1 MHMTIRAIVPGEDQ
15 EEALSNAKQIF
26 EDLVERGYFDYYSTF
41 DEKNAKSR
49 HETLPVA
56 VKVNSPEGK
65 KLIDEGM
72 QYTKKDFFE
81 NLNKVRSILAVATN
95 EELAKGKDNKV
106 DPLFRY
112 YCYCIGQYAG
122 PYVWLYNRYGEG
134 IRDQAELKW
143 ALEKETE
150 GEKLWVVPAD
160 VHY

>member
-1 MHMTIRAIVPGEDQ
+1 MHMTIRAIVPGEDK

-41 DEKNAKSR
+41 DEEEARDRYGNLPNAV
-49 HETLPVA
+49 LI
-56 VKVNSPEGK
+56 NSYEGK
-65 KLIDEGM
+65 KLINEAM
-72 QYTKKDFFE
+72 EYTKREFCA
-81 NLNKVRSILAVATN
+81 NLNKIRKILDRATN
-95 EELAKGKDNKV
+95 EELVKGKNNKI

-122 PYVWLYNRYGEG
+122 PYVWIYNRYGDG